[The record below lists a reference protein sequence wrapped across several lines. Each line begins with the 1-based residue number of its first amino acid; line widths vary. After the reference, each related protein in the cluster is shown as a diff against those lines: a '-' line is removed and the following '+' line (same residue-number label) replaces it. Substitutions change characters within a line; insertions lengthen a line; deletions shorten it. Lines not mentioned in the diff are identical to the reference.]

1 MVNILSGKD
10 VSRKVYT
17 DLTPRINSLKEK
29 GITPCL
35 AVILVGEDSA
45 SKIYV
50 NSKTKNLNRWA
61 CIPKPFTLK
70 TPLMKQY

>member
-50 NSKTKNLNRWA
+50 NSKTK
-61 CIPKPFTLK
+61 K
-70 TPLMKQY
+70 